1 MNVYEA
7 LSLMIGFGILIA
19 TIMSREALI
28 KSVFA
33 FILEILCNAR
43 NRMTQIASYLRNPMT
58 QQCIKFLMKVNSMN

>member
-43 NRMTQIASYLRNPMT
+43 NGMTQIASYLRNPMT